1 VNVTALAGVRN
12 APQVEGPLKSTP
24 NLMHTLRNGKASILS
39 VAADDRYIYSGSQ
52 ANEIVVWEVQTLQI
66 KTKLVG
72 HTGSIL
78 NLECCP
84 EKQWLFSAAGE
95 NLSMILL
102 PF

>member
-1 VNVTALAGVRN
+1 ML
-12 APQVEGPLKSTP
+12 ESTP
-24 NLMHTLRNGKASILS
+24 NLVHTLRDGKASILS
-39 VAADDRYIYSGSQ
+39 VAADERYIYSGSQ
-52 ANEIVVWEVQTLQI
+52 ANEIVVWELQTLQV

-78 NLECCP
+78 SLECCP

-95 NLSMILL
+95 HLSMILS